1 MARICWRG
9 DFNSDTTVM
18 LNSILSLKNKQNEP
32 NVSCSCRNTNTQTRS
47 QSDLSSECSTTSPQ
61 NKLSKINAYFHPDR
75 ETRVEPILQSVPSNN
90 RRRRGHDRCCQILW
104 EKQAQKSSKE
114 STWLYKQKEKANW
127 WKLNL
132 IRETDRFIPGT
143 VNSINLLILIWKITK
158 FVWKGGFIL
167 FILPSFYLGVLL
179 ENVYIL

>member
-1 MARICWRG
+1 MSQTSPAA
-9 DFNSDTTVM
+9 V
-18 LNSILSLKNKQNEP
+18 
-32 NVSCSCRNTNTQTRS
+32 VTQTVKQEVS
-47 QSDLSSECSTTSPQ
+47 QIFLSECSTTSPQ

-90 RRRRGHDRCCQILW
+90 HRRRGHDRCCQILW